1 MSSFQQFLQ
10 QWSPAIFCGLIVLLN
25 LSYIHTSQLMGV
37 FSFLPICFFFACSAM
52 YSMRKQILALQ
63 SEVSALQ
70 VELKALA

>member
-1 MSSFQQFLQ
+1 
-10 QWSPAIFCGLIVLLN
+10 
-25 LSYIHTSQLMGV
+25 MGV

-70 VELKALA
+70 VELKARA